1 MPGVLIFSA
10 FWLASCASWAVDALS
25 LLPAHSSE
33 SRALAQSAL
42 LQAYGNATLT
52 NEILALAEVYRRGAG
67 PTQVAK
73 EFSSI
78 KCHMSHMS
86 VLWGKIWGAIPGVAL
101 GGFGVVWRGRA
112 KLLPVVFCRWQ
123 ERAGSLKSC
132 PCGRHFTQMC
142 EREGPLGPPLCVEAA
157 EAAVGPAGRVDA
169 PC

>member
-52 NEILALAEVYRRGAG
+52 NEILALVEVYRRGAG

-86 VLWGKIWGAIPGVAL
+86 VLWGKAGEPFREWHLAALGSFGGVAQN
-101 GGFGVVWRGRA
+101 
-112 KLLPVVFCRWQ
+112 CYQ
-123 ERAGSLKSC
+123 
-132 PCGRHFTQMC
+132 
-142 EREGPLGPPLCVEAA
+142 
-157 EAAVGPAGRVDA
+157 
-169 PC
+169 